1 MSRKE
6 KILKKNRLKRILNGS
21 YETLDIN
28 ETYLIATNDYSKQ
41 ELQGIIS
48 VDPNKTPLWD
58 WFTLVNKK
66 RNKIWYIDFSMPYIW
81 ENFFDSKKDEQI
93 ERIYKM
99 WALEDIPIVF
109 KNETI
114 KGGMFILNYRNPDFD
129 SNLEKRQ
136 EYYLNNNDW
145 DKTLEQ
151 YKKDNDFN
159 KNWNEGIQIYLNK
172 ESDGFGIVIPVSYK
186 NKTFLEVFTEVI
198 KLFSQSKFN
207 QDAYKLIEEIQFKKF
222 IK

>member
-1 MSRKE
+1 MDYMSRKE
-6 KILKKNRLKRILNGS
+6 KILKKNRLKQILNGS

-93 ERIYKM
+93 EKIYKI
-99 WALEDIPIVF
+99 WALEDIPVVF

-129 SNLEKRQ
+129 SNLEKRE

-151 YKKDNDFN
+151 YKKGSSNGGASFA
-159 KNWNEGIQIYLNK
+159 G
-172 ESDGFGIVIPVSYK
+172 
-186 NKTFLEVFTEVI
+186 
-198 KLFSQSKFN
+198 
-207 QDAYKLIEEIQFKKF
+207 
-222 IK
+222 